1 MSEIRVTDIK
11 GENGLDAVTLSKG
24 ASSVGII
31 TATGFKV
38 GTAISATD
46 GAVSATRFH
55 GSGADLTG
63 IVAGLVGFKHIRNTN
78 TTTLNTTSFTT
89 IFSISYTP
97 QDGANNKVYVFASGQ
112 FEQDDNNGSPAYAK
126 ISCSGQHTN
135 DIVGS
140 EQKVGT
146 DHNQQSN
153 SSICTFL
160 RDTNIANN
168 NAITY
173 NFQARSDNSNS
184 DWRPKTS
191 LSLTVIEVASG
202 IDQT

>member
-1 MSEIRVTDIK
+1 MSQIKLKHSGGNSVIIAAPDSNPASDVTLKLPQADGSANEFLK
-11 GENGLDAVTLSKG
+11 TDGSGNLAFAAVTG
-24 ASSVGII
+24 GI
-31 TATGFKV
+31 
-38 GTAISATD
+38 
-46 GAVSATRFH
+46 
-55 GSGADLTG
+55 
-63 IVAGLVGFKHIRNTN
+63 VGFKHVRNTS

-97 QDGANNKVYVFASGQ
+97 QDGANNNVYVFVSGQ
-112 FEQDDNNGSPAYAK
+112 FEQDDQDGQPAHFK
-126 ISCSGQHTN
+126 ISCSGQHTT

-146 DHNQQSN
+146 DQNQQSN

-160 RDTNIANN
+160 NDTNISNN

-173 NFQARSDNSNS
+173 NFQARTGSSQSDF
-184 DWRPKTS
+184 RPKTS

-202 IDQT
+202 VDQS

>member
-1 MSEIRVTDIK
+1 MSQIKLKHSGGNSVIIAAPSSNPASDVTLKLPQADGSANEFLK
-11 GENGLDAVTLSKG
+11 TDGSGNLAFAAVTG
-24 ASSVGII
+24 GI
-31 TATGFKV
+31 
-38 GTAISATD
+38 
-46 GAVSATRFH
+46 
-55 GSGADLTG
+55 
-63 IVAGLVGFKHIRNTN
+63 VGFKHVRNTS

-97 QDGANNKVYVFASGQ
+97 QDGANNNVYVFVSGQ
-112 FEQDDNNGSPAYAK
+112 FEQDDQDGQKADFK
-126 ISCSGQHTN
+126 ISCSGQHTT

-146 DHNQQSN
+146 DQNQQSN

-160 RDTNIANN
+160 NDTNISNN

-173 NFQARSDNSNS
+173 NFQAKTTSSQSDF
-184 DWRPKTS
+184 RPKTS

-202 IDQT
+202 VDQS

>member
-1 MSEIRVTDIK
+1 MSQIKLKHSGGNSSIIAAPSSNPASDVTFRLPNADGSAGQFMK
-11 GENGLDAVTLSKG
+11 TDGSGNLAFAAVTG
-24 ASSVGII
+24 GI
-31 TATGFKV
+31 
-38 GTAISATD
+38 
-46 GAVSATRFH
+46 
-55 GSGADLTG
+55 
-63 IVAGLVGFKHIRNTN
+63 VGFKHVRNTS

-97 QDGANNKVYVFASGQ
+97 QDGANNNVYVFVSGQ
-112 FEQDDNNGSPAYAK
+112 FEQDDQDGQKADFK
-126 ISCSGQHTN
+126 ISCSGQHTT

-146 DHNQQSN
+146 DQNQQSN

-160 RDTNIANN
+160 NDTNISNN

-173 NFQARSDNSNS
+173 NFQAKTTSSQSDF
-184 DWRPKTS
+184 RPKTS

-202 IDQT
+202 VDQS